1 MIYSA
6 LNYISASFTIAIPEY
21 SWYMYDVSYLSIT
34 DDNSHL
40 LQIPRIMMRNIAF
53 ICTSLPPRQ
62 RTTTTRLRHLQV
74 CAAISYNSPPS
85 PTISLATSQL
95 PRQRCLLHVASISV
109 TPVSSILNLELRAW
123 TASVQNASSK
133 DETQP
138 AAAVEAH
145 DGLAIDD
152 TDMKTGNITTINLG
166 ARGLTL
172 QLEARELVAQ
182 RAQGYRPSFLGR
194 VSVDSA
200 AHLLFRGPVIA
211 DRRSG

>member
-6 LNYISASFTIAIPEY
+6 LNYLSASFTIANLSNINVH
-21 SWYMYDVSYLSIT
+21 VSYLSIT

-40 LQIPRIMMRNIAF
+40 LQIPRLMNIPF
-53 ICTSLPPRQ
+53 IRTSLPSGQ
-62 RTTTTRLRHLQV
+62 RTTTRLRHLCV
-74 CAAISYNSPPS
+74 AISYDS
-85 PTISLATSQL
+85 PTSPTVNLATSQL
-95 PRQRCLLHVASISV
+95 PEQRCLLHVASISV
-109 TPVSSILNLELRAW
+109 TPVSSILDLELRAW

-166 ARGLTL
+166 ARGITL
-172 QLEARELVAQ
+172 QLETR
-182 RAQGYRPSFLGR
+182 
-194 VSVDSA
+194 
-200 AHLLFRGPVIA
+200 
-211 DRRSG
+211 